1 MDRGFSE
8 GVSAKS
14 FAVSQPGSQ
23 VDETESL
30 LSGSRASKAQS
41 RVSYGHNSVDVP
53 HSMATSISDTV
64 VEEKEQSE
72 ALSDDSSITQYS
84 ENFGDTPQD
93 VSPFLETS
101 DGVRTGPRWRA

>member
-8 GVSAKS
+8 GVSVKS

-30 LSGSRASKAQS
+30 LWGSRASKTQS
-41 RVSYGHNSVDVP
+41 RVSYGRDSVGAP

-84 ENFGDTPQD
+84 EDYGDTPQGA
-93 VSPFLETS
+93 SAFLEAS
-101 DGVRTGPRWRA
+101 DEVRTGPVWCA